1 MSFKTKNGAAILG
14 MLGAALGIFLLANK
28 QTSSAGPE
36 PLLKRAEI
44 RAVAEPATPSECQP
58 VLDALDK
65 LLTTAYHM
73 YMTQTGILPGKIMT
87 SETVF
92 VGGARYILYDGKWSP
107 SQVSTQDMKEMEE
120 RNRKN
125 AKNISCQHVR
135 DEAVNGE
142 GAALYSTHEETEH
155 GKTDSQL
162 WISKSKGLV
171 LRQETDLDT
180 GAANKSHLSVR
191 YEYSNVQA
199 PKL

>member
-1 MSFKTKNGAAILG
+1 MPFKTKNGAALLC
-14 MLGAALGIFLLANK
+14 MLGVALGTLLFTNK
-28 QTSSAGPE
+28 DASGAGRT
-36 PLLKRAEI
+36 PLMKHAEI
-44 RAVAEPATPSECQP
+44 PLVAEPAGASECQP

-65 LLTTAYHM
+65 LFTTPYHM
-73 YMTQTGILPGKIMT
+73 YMTQTGILPGKTLT

-92 VGGARYILYDGKWSP
+92 AGGSRYILYDGKWSL
-107 SQVSTQDMKEMEE
+107 SSLSTEEMKEMEQ

-142 GAALYSTHEETEH
+142 GAAFYSTHEETEH
-155 GKTDSQL
+155 GKTDSQI
-162 WISKSKGLV
+162 WISKSKGLIV
-171 LRQETDLDT
+171 RQETDLDT

-191 YEYSNVQA
+191 YEYNNVQA